1 MDKLV
6 IAAWLIALASMSLLM
21 LLMFWKT
28 GKFRQGLLVS
38 LLWGKLLAGVY
49 YLLGVDVPLYYIYY
63 VKNGRILH
71 EATVT
76 AAEVIFLS
84 FLISF
89 LVAWQWPRLSR
100 ELGLPRSI
108 G

>member
-6 IAAWLIALASMSLLM
+6 IAAWIVALASMSILL
-21 LLMFWKT
+21 LLTYWKM
-28 GKFRQGLLVS
+28 GKFRQGLLIS

-49 YLLGVDVPLYYIYY
+49 YILGVDVPLYYIYY

-71 EATVT
+71 ETTIT
-76 AAEVIFLS
+76 AAEVIFFS
-84 FLISF
+84 FLVSF
-89 LVAWQWPRLSR
+89 LVAWQWPKLSR
-100 ELGLPRSI
+100 ELGLPRNI